1 MLWYC
6 SEPLERTRF
15 YVDCVVVCMVVVS
28 KEAHTQFSIA
38 NVHFSHNAIQ

>member
-1 MLWYC
+1 MLRYC

-15 YVDCVVVCMVVVS
+15 YVDSVVVCMAVS
-28 KEAHTQFSIA
+28 KEAHTQFTIT